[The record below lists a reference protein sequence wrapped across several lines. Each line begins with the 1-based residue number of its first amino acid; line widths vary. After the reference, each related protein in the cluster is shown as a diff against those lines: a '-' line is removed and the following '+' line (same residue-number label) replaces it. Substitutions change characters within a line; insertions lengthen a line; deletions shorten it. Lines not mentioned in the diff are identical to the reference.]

1 MFWTS
6 QTLTGLDGTG
16 KQCILHV
23 PGGIT
28 RESDGQS
35 GVSCC
40 FPSYLFVIHLYH
52 LQNGLSSFQ
61 KHGTASKNHAH
72 GLYGQT
78 ITSRCMT
85 YILCH
90 PQTL

>member
-40 FPSYLFVIHLYH
+40 FPGYLFVIHLYH
-52 LQNGLSSFQ
+52 LQNGVLFRNMACALLP
-61 KHGTASKNHAH
+61 KIMRMACTDK
-72 GLYGQT
+72 
-78 ITSRCMT
+78 
-85 YILCH
+85 
-90 PQTL
+90 P